1 MVDEDP
7 TESESLS
14 TSVPCVEGDC
24 SSDSCS

>member
-14 TSVPCVEGDC
+14 PSLVCVEGDW
-24 SSDSCS
+24 SSDSSS